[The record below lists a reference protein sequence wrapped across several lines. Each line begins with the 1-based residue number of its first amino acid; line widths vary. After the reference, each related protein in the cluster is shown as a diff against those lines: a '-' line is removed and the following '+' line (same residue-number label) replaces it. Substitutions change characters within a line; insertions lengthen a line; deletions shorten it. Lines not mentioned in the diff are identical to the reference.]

1 MYQHDV
7 TNHLSSP
14 QLVPSTDMSSQNP
27 YKDLWDHGKS
37 TVDQHKSNEYK
48 STNYQDKLLWDQ
60 DKTTEH
66 QDKLLWDQNNST
78 DQDKSIEVQDKST
91 EVQDNQE
98 EIIMI
103 DANSSNDEGDTINDV
118 TKDLMLSCDA
128 EEDVTAEVVLKK
140 FVEDSD
146 MSSDEQ

>member
-7 TNHLSSP
+7 TNHLPSP
-14 QLVPSTDMSSQNP
+14 QLVPSTDVSSQNP

-37 TVDQHKSNEYK
+37 TVDQHNSNEYK
-48 STNYQDKLLWDQ
+48 STNYQ

-103 DANSSNDEGDTINDV
+103 DANSSNDEGV
-118 TKDLMLSCDA
+118 TKDLMMKES
-128 EEDVTAEVVLKK
+128 LKI
-140 FVEDSD
+140 
-146 MSSDEQ
+146 

>member
-1 MYQHDV
+1 M
-7 TNHLSSP
+7 
-14 QLVPSTDMSSQNP
+14 
-27 YKDLWDHGKS
+27 WDHGKS

-78 DQDKSIEVQDKST
+78 DQDKSIEVQD
-91 EVQDNQE
+91 NQE

-103 DANSSNDEGDTINDV
+103 DANSSNDEGYTINDV
-118 TKDLMLSCDA
+118 TKDLMLSCDT